1 MREGNL
7 QQGRVEHGKRR
18 LQTVFTIV
26 IVGMATCLCAAQDQT
41 QPPQEK
47 SLGELAHKKAARKA
61 KTVITNDDLPSRPP
75 EASLQPATDA
85 PQTAATS
92 EANSTEEHASNK
104 ATDPEP
110 KSPGSLAEARSM
122 VKAVKLHEQQLI
134 RRYDELQR
142 KLSETD
148 NEHLRRVYSDALVGR
163 EENLALVHKQIAEA
177 EKAVRLA
184 EEAGKAQG
192 DQTNAPK

>member
-1 MREGNL
+1 VREGNL
-7 QQGRVEHGKRR
+7 QQGRVEQGKRK

-26 IVGMATCLCAAQDQT
+26 IIGMATCLCAAQDQT
-41 QPPQEK
+41 QAPQEK

-75 EASLQPATDA
+75 EASSRPATDA

-110 KSPGSLAEARSM
+110 
-122 VKAVKLHEQQLI
+122 
-134 RRYDELQR
+134 
-142 KLSETD
+142 
-148 NEHLRRVYSDALVGR
+148 
-163 EENLALVHKQIAEA
+163 
-177 EKAVRLA
+177 
-184 EEAGKAQG
+184 
-192 DQTNAPK
+192 

>member
-1 MREGNL
+1 MREENL
-7 QQGRVEHGKRR
+7 QPGKVEHGKHK
-18 LQTVFTIV
+18 LQAVFTTV
-26 IVGMATCLCAAQDQT
+26 IIGMATCLCAAQDQT

-75 EASLQPATDA
+75 ESSQPATETPRA
-85 PQTAATS
+85 PAATGDSNTS
-92 EANSTEEHASNK
+92 EQHTANTV
-104 ATDPEP
+104 TDPEP

-122 VKAVKLHEQQLI
+122 VEAVKLHEQQLI

-163 EENLALVHKQIAEA
+163 EENLVLVHKQIAEA